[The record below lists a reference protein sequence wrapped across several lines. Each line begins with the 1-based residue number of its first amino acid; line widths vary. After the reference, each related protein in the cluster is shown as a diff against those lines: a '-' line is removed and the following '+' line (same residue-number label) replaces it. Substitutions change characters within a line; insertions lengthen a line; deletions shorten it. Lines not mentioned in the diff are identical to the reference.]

1 LMVQLWGPW
10 ESPRRLKCWRTCVQW
25 GPWWPLGWKWAWQ
38 GMEIMCE
45 RKRKMELLPEI
56 SENKSSVS
64 HDQVMYAKC
73 HSDLAHG
80 LNRNLLHVEPHYQI
94 LHMA

>member
-1 LMVQLWGPW
+1 MFNGALDGHWVESGPG
-10 ESPRRLKCWRTCVQW
+10 RAAWRSCA
-25 GPWWPLGWKWAWQ
+25 K
-38 GMEIMCE
+38 E
-45 RKRKMELLPEI
+45 RRKMELLPEI
-56 SENKSSVS
+56 SDNKSSVS

-73 HSDLAHG
+73 HSHLDHG

>member
-1 LMVQLWGPW
+1 MLKDLCSMGPLMGHWVESGPG
-10 ESPRRLKCWRTCVQW
+10 RAWRSSAKER
-25 GPWWPLGWKWAWQ
+25 GKWN
-38 GMEIMCE
+38 CF
-45 RKRKMELLPEI
+45 PEI

-64 HDQVMYAKC
+64 HNQVMYAKC

-80 LNRNLLHVEPHYQI
+80 LNRNLLHVERRYQI